1 MAHDPIQPSEGGEDP
16 KLASLET
23 RIDAAQRAEADRT
36 ATPEAPMGMGRPG
49 ARQGQRVLSTLVGY
63 PLGGGVIGWFL
74 DGAFHTRPWI
84 MLALLFLA
92 FAGACFQVFNISK
105 ERSE

>member
-1 MAHDPIQPSEGGEDP
+1 MPDTDPLPGQDP

-23 RIDAAQRAEADRT
+23 RLDAARQVEAERT
-36 ATPEAPMGMGRPG
+36 STPEVPMGMGRPG

>member
-1 MAHDPIQPSEGGEDP
+1 MTPDPDQTPGEDP

-23 RIDAAQRAEADRT
+23 RLDAARRTEAERT
-36 ATPEAPMGMGRPG
+36 AAPKQAMGMTNTG
-49 ARQGQRVLSTLVGY
+49 ARTGQRVLSTLVGY

-74 DGAFHTRPWI
+74 DGFFHTRPWI

-92 FAGACFQVFNISK
+92 FAGACFQVFSISK
-105 ERSE
+105 EPSE